1 MLNGI
6 IKFLNLNNLPAL
18 ANLPSLANLPAL
30 HAAAAPIIGGVLV
43 GVLMGMTPTFAA
55 AAASIG
61 WLGYKLLGLGA

>member
-6 IKFLNLNNLPAL
+6 IKFLNLNNLPML
-18 ANLPSLANLPAL
+18 ANLPSLPAL
-30 HAAAAPIIGGVLV
+30 HAAAVPIIGGVLV

-61 WLGYKLLGLGA
+61 WLGHKLLGLGA